1 MLSFFLLRHFF
12 SNQSLFK
19 CDKSRALRYV
29 ITDLSLLVH
38 SISVTKIKFL
48 SHSRV
53 KQLEKIIV
61 AYFGKR
67 LPIKFKWQ
75 YSHLTQSIPHVQT
88 LRRHRNN
95 TGWIYWNCFIM
106 SKENFWTSFRLYLHT
121 YTRTRTE
128 REREREREQIKHE
141 LSDSECS
148 GLKVTV

>member
-12 SNQSLFK
+12 FPNQSLFK

-38 SISVTKIKFL
+38 SISVTTIKFL
-48 SHSRV
+48 SHSKV

-75 YSHLTQSIPHVQT
+75 YSHLTQSIPHVHT
-88 LRRHRNN
+88 SKRYAD
-95 TGWIYWNCFIM
+95 TGIIQAEFI
-106 SKENFWTSFRLYLHT
+106 E
-121 YTRTRTE
+121 
-128 REREREREQIKHE
+128 
-141 LSDSECS
+141 
-148 GLKVTV
+148 TVS